1 MNLAL
6 SDEQEFLREA
16 ARGTLSRTKT
26 LEAAREALDGNEGA
40 LPDMWPTAREAGWPG
55 LLIDEAHGGAGLDAF
70 DAMLVLSECGR
81 VLAPVAL
88 LGHLPATAILSA
100 APAGAAL
107 LAPLASGER
116 RAAYLPTMPPNDLVD
131 GWCVDPAHGSTRPSA
146 PRAKDDGKG
155 GALVSG
161 MFAFVPDA
169 PGADLLVGVAL
180 LDTPQGGTPH
190 SGAHPEGHRQ
200 AGGRPVG
207 VAIEASASGVEV
219 EAVHRYDATRSLGHV
234 TLTDAPA
241 MLLDAPEEALAGAW
255 HLAQALIAA
264 ESLGSVETALE
275 MSVAYAKERH
285 TFGRAIGSY
294 QAVKHSLTE
303 VLRQLENG
311 RSLLYYAGWSRNGA
325 PAEFPLAASAAR
337 SVAGRALDY
346 GARTMISVHGG
357 IGATWEHDAPLYF
370 RRAQLSR
377 RLLGGTAAAT
387 DRVAGE
393 LIAQADAA

>member
-6 SDEQEFLREA
+6 SDEQVFLREA
-16 ARGTLSRTKT
+16 ARGALSRFKT
-26 LEAAREALDGNEGA
+26 LEAAREALDTPQGGTGDSGSA
-40 LPDMWPTAREAGWPG
+40 LPDLWPTACEAGWPG
-55 LLIDEAHGGAGLDAF
+55 LLVDEVHGGAGLDAF
-70 DAMLVLSECGR
+70 DAMLVLGECGR

-88 LGHLPATAILSA
+88 LGHLPATAILNASPSA
-100 APAGAAL
+100 AGL
-107 LAPLASGER
+107 LEPLATGAR
-116 RAAYLPTMPPNDLVD
+116 RAAYLPAMPPNDLVD
-131 GWCVDPAHGSTRPSA
+131 GWCVDPKHGSTRPSA
-146 PRAKDDGKG
+146 PQAKDDGKG

-161 MFAFVPDA
+161 TLAFVPDA

-180 LDTPQGGTPH
+180 LDGK
-190 SGAHPEGHRQ
+190 
-200 AGGRPVG
+200 PVG
-207 VAIEASASGVEV
+207 VAIEGSADGVSV
-219 EAVHRYDATRSLGHV
+219 EEVHRYDATRSLGHV
-234 TLTDAPA
+234 TLSGAQAT
-241 MLLDAPEEALAGAW
+241 LLDAPLEALAGAW
-255 HLAQALIAA
+255 HLTQTLIAA
-264 ESLGSVETALE
+264 ESLGSVETALD

-311 RSLLYYAGWSRNGA
+311 RSLLYYAGWSRQGA

-337 SVAGRALDY
+337 SVAGRALDQ

-377 RLLGGTAAAT
+377 RLVGGTGAAT

-393 LIAQADAA
+393 LIAQAEAA

>member
-16 ARGTLSRTKT
+16 ARGTLSRFKT
-26 LEAAREALDGNEGA
+26 LDAAREALDTPQGGTGGSGSQ
-40 LPDMWPTAREAGWPG
+40 LPDMWPTACEAGWPG

-70 DAMLVLSECGR
+70 DAMLVLGECGR

-88 LGHLPATAILSA
+88 LGHLPASAILNASPA
-100 APAGAAL
+100 ASSL
-107 LAPLASGER
+107 LEPLASGKR
-116 RAAYLPTMPPNDLVD
+116 RAAYLPAMPPGDLSSEWNVD
-131 GWCVDPAHGSTRPSA
+131 AKHGSTRPVA
-146 PRAKDDGKG
+146 PVAKASGGGK
-155 GALVSG
+155 ASVSG
-161 MFAFVPDA
+161 TIAFVPDA
-169 PGADLLVGVAL
+169 PGADLLVGVATL
-180 LDTPQGGTPH
+180 
-190 SGAHPEGHRQ
+190 EGK
-200 AGGRPVG
+200 PVG
-207 VAIEASASGVEV
+207 VAIEADASGLSV
-219 EAVHRYDATRSLGHV
+219 EAVRRYDATRSLGHV
-234 TLTDAPA
+234 TLSDAPA
-241 MLLDAPEEALAGAW
+241 TVLDAPEEALAGAW

-264 ESLGSVETALE
+264 ESLGSVETALDV
-275 MSVAYAKERH
+275 SVAYAKERF

-325 PAEFPLAASAAR
+325 PSEFPLAASAAR
-337 SVAGRALDY
+337 SVAGRALDH

-377 RLLGGTAAAT
+377 RLLGGTAGAS